1 MSKEWTTYEQ
11 ASRRNLPL
19 NFDDDGVIRTDDES
33 ELARIQAA
41 YGEAGMG
48 ETLTEMEDLVDLG
61 FRTE

>member
-1 MSKEWTTYEQ
+1 
-11 ASRRNLPL
+11 L